1 MKTFLVYYLDSCQ
14 HERYLSES
22 LLWSICIEISIQGF
36 SVKTG
41 RGLSVLTSVFTVVE
55 WKCFVVYHLCSH
67 QCSRLLS
74 ENALWSICTHIS
86 VKGCWVKM
94 IYGLSVL
101 TSVFKVVEW
110 KCSVV
115 YLYSL
120 QCSRLLSENAL
131 WSICTPMFKVVEW
144 KHSVVYLYSHQC
156 SRLLSENALW
166 SICTHI
172 SVKGCW
178 VKMIYGLSVLT
189 SVFKVVEWKCSVV
202 YLYSLQCSRLLSE
215 NALWSICTPMFKVVE
230 WKHSVVYL
238 YSLQCSRL
246 LSENALWSIC
256 THFNVQGCWVKTLCG
271 LSVLTS
277 VFKVVEWKRSVV
289 YLYSLQCSR
298 LLSENTLWSIC
309 THFSVQ
315 GCWVKTLCGLSVLT
329 SMFKVVEWKRSV
341 VYLYSLQCSRLLSE
355 NTLWSICTHFSVQGC
370 WVKTLCGLSVLTSV
384 FKVVEWK
391 RSVVYLYSLQCSRL
405 LSENTL
411 WSICTHFNVQGC

>member
-86 VKGCWVKM
+86 V
-94 IYGLSVL
+94 
-101 TSVFKVVEW
+101 
-110 KCSVV
+110 
-115 YLYSL
+115 
-120 QCSRLLSENAL
+120 Q
-131 WSICTPMFKVVEW
+131 
-144 KHSVVYLYSHQC
+144 
-156 SRLLSENALW
+156 
-166 SICTHI
+166 
-172 SVKGCW
+172 GCW

-246 LSENALWSIC
+246 LSENILWSIC
-256 THFNVQGCWVKTLCG
+256 AHFN
-271 LSVLTS
+271 
-277 VFKVVEWKRSVV
+277 
-289 YLYSLQCSR
+289 
-298 LLSENTLWSIC
+298 
-309 THFSVQ
+309 VQ

-329 SMFKVVEWKRSV
+329 SMFKVVEWKLSVVYLYSLQCLRLLSENALWSICTHISVQGCWVKMIYGLSVLTSVFKVVEWKCSV

-355 NTLWSICTHFSVQGC
+355 NALWSICTPMFKVVEWKHSVVYLYSLQCSRLLSENILWSICAHFNVQGC
-370 WVKTLCGLSVLTSV
+370 WVKTLCGLSVLTSM

-391 RSVVYLYSLQCSRL
+391 LSVVYLYSLQCLRL
-405 LSENTL
+405 LSENAL
-411 WSICTHFNVQGC
+411 WPIICTHINVRCSWVKTFCGLLCILTTISKVPEWKLSVVCVCVLDLLCCCVEWELGVTG